1 MNCSRTEISENVGF
15 SSVIDKKFKTASLT
29 LRFITK
35 LDPKTAAPNSLGV
48 GALSASN
55 SRLTTLAQLNERLS
69 SLYGAALS
77 TFTRKRGDVQILGL
91 TASWITSRY
100 AIDGEDI
107 DSEMTEIIRDCIFHP
122 NIKDGE
128 FDAESFAITK
138 KDLLDRIDAE
148 LNNKRGYAISKA
160 AETAFRGEPAQYSCY
175 GTKEAAEAVT
185 AAEAYEAYKRLI
197 NTSQIEIYYIAPEEN
212 PGIEEM
218 FRKSIG
224 ELHRTPEICE
234 FRSVSPLK
242 SKPEESCGEF
252 DVLQCKMVMTFKTS
266 SEDAPAIKMLSTVFG
281 ETPVSKLFMN
291 VREKLSLCYYCAC
304 RTVASKGA
312 LMVDSGVERGNIGKA
327 KDEILHQLDE
337 IRNGNITDAEYES
350 ALLSLDNAL
359 TQIGDTPSSYS
370 SWYFERFCDGKIV
383 TPEEQLELYKNV
395 TKERI
400 IEAAKSLSLDSV
412 YLMLNKEEAE

>member
-1 MNCSRTEISENVGF
+1 MNCSRTEIAEKVGF
-15 SSVIDKKFKTASLT
+15 SSIIDKKFKTASLT

-35 LDPKTAAPNSLGV
+35 LAPETAAPNSLGV
-48 GALSASN
+48 GVLSSSN
-55 SRLTTLAQLNERLS
+55 SRLTNLAELNERLS

-100 AIDGEDI
+100 AIDGEDV
-107 DSEMTEIIRDCIFHP
+107 DGEMLDIIRDCIFSP
-122 NIKDGE
+122 NVKDGE

-148 LNNKRGYAISKA
+148 LNNKRGYAISRA
-160 AETAFRGEPAQYSCY
+160 SETAFMGEPAQYSCY

-197 NTSQIEIYYIAPEEN
+197 KTSQIEIYYIAPEEDARV
-212 PGIEEM
+212 EEM
-218 FRKSIG
+218 LRRSIG
-224 ELHRTPEICE
+224 ELERAPEACV

-242 SKPEESCGEF
+242 SEPAESSDVF
-252 DVLQCKMVMTFKTS
+252 DVLQCKMVLTFKTA
-266 SEDAPAIKMLSTVFG
+266 SEDAAALKMLSTIFG

-327 KDEILHQLDE
+327 KEEILRQLDE
-337 IRNGNITDAEYES
+337 IRNGNITDEEYES

-370 SWYFERFCDGKIV
+370 GWYFERFCDGKII
-383 TPEEQLELYKNV
+383 TPGEQLEIYQNV

-400 IEAAKSLSLDSV
+400 IEAARSLSLDSV
-412 YLMLNKEEAE
+412 YLMLNKEAAE